1 MKNKNLRFLFQTAT
15 AAACLT
21 GVAVQGGTIV
31 PDLDDGSAVFSSTT
45 PVTSSTLPAALTLA
59 NGLTLA
65 ASFTPNATD
74 IANSAN
80 GPVGVLEIGGSSNGS
95 GFWLINGN
103 LWFLTK
109 GINQGTAVPGSNLD
123 TDGAD
128 GVIGIQL
135 DALTAGVQLNVYASL
150 DTVHDSLL
158 ISQNSIVTSY
168 TLTGVS
174 SSWNWQGNRSVSFGN
189 VDPTVTVNGSTGLQ
203 AKGYDGALADLA
215 DSSSPFNDNHAVA
228 LNGTVDL
235 GQIFNAVSIQPV
247 PEPGTLAL
255 AGLGVA
261 GLLLARQ
268 RKAA

>member
-1 MKNKNLRFLFQTAT
+1 MKNKNLRFLFQAT
-15 AAACLT
+15 MATTCLVD
-21 GVAVQGGTIV
+21 VAVQGGTIV
-31 PDLDDGSAVFSSTT
+31 PDLDDGSAVFSSTA
-45 PVTSSTLPAALTLA
+45 PVTSSTLPSALTLA

-95 GFWLINGN
+95 GFWLINGD

-109 GINQGTAVPGSNLD
+109 GTSQGTAVPSSNLD
-123 TDGAD
+123 MDGVD

-135 DALTAGVQLNVYASL
+135 DALTAGVQLDVYASL
-150 DTVHDSLL
+150 DTVNDSLL
-158 ISQNSIVTSY
+158 ISQNSITTSY
-168 TLTGVS
+168 TLTGVT

-189 VDPTVTVNGSTGLQ
+189 VDPTVTVNGATHQQ
-203 AKGYDGALADLA
+203 AQGYDGALADLA
-215 DSSSPFNDNHAVA
+215 AGSSPFSDNSAVA
-228 LNGTVDL
+228 LDGTVEL
-235 GQIFNAVSIQPV
+235 GQIFNAVSIQPA

-261 GLLLARQ
+261 GLLLARR
-268 RKAA
+268 RKV